1 MKKYLLALAVAATA
15 GLSAM
20 AEDQVAISLSTNIYS
35 YQGPSNYFTLVL
47 GSTEE
52 TYIDVDCGYG
62 PVEYVVQPAVWDA
75 ESQTVKGTSVACQVN
90 SAGNV
95 TIYGDPSKIDYFYAE
110 GCYLRSVDLGDC
122 LNLDVLNLQHNE
134 LQSLDLTRY
143 TRLSSIYLTDNPFTA
158 ETPLVVGKNHPN
170 LTILDVDIIDHIS
183 PDFDIDTYPELLSFD
198 AYATKS
204 LSKLTPSGCPRL
216 ARLSIDLTAV
226 SELDVTKN
234 SELLI
239 LNIGDTRISSIDLS
253 GCPKLQQ
260 FYCQNASGRVNT
272 DVKISSLDL
281 SHNPELVYLSASSN
295 LLTTLDLSHNPNL
308 TFIGLSD
315 NNLSSINIDGI
326 TDISTLNLRN
336 NRFGFSTLPL
346 PNENYFE
353 YSYAQQPLPTEKSY
367 VEGTVLDFS
376 SMVLRE
382 GTETDAVLYGIPTG
396 ASEASPLDDSYYTY
410 ADGKI
415 TLLKEYTDS
424 MYVSFGNTAFPE
436 TRLATTRFMVKK
448 AADFGKPSAIINIT
462 PAVGSGTKISFAV
475 GVDGATAAAPR
486 TFYVDAGDGVLQEF
500 KATSPSASVSAPNVE
515 ISRKGYGRVIVYAPE
530 GDVLTDFAL
539 DGTRLSNIDL
549 TKATELR
556 ALRITN
562 AALAAIDLSYNRCLQ
577 SLILDSNRLT
587 ALTLAGVSGGYEK
600 NVLSAISVAD
610 NSLSDITLNAT
621 PTILYLDLSGN
632 EIAEFTYKDFDNLLW
647 LDLSDNQLSSL
658 DMTYMTQT
666 QYINLAG
673 NRFSELTL
681 PDPLVAAELHLENN
695 CFTLATLPYVAPAT
709 GVKYV
714 YAPQADI
721 LVPTRGPG
729 VNLSEQNRVIDGRG
743 TTYAWYTEAGE
754 PLTAGTDYTIEN
766 GLTKFVNT
774 NVGRIYCVMTNPA
787 FPAFTGADAF
797 KTTLIKADGKPT
809 NLLASFVT
817 AETGESVSLS
827 LAAETTGTAIYFDWD
842 GTGDVFE
849 QYLLGDTYRLFEAT
863 TKAGATVNVYTYEP
877 SEHITV
883 FSMSGATLSSMDA
896 SGLVDL
902 ICFSVNDA
910 GLSEF
915 KFPNSPGLRELN
927 LEDNNLTSFDAG
939 LFPKL
944 TSLGLTGNQLTVLD
958 VTPLADLQILAAAR
972 NSLDHIAFGPKT
984 AMWMLLLADNNF
996 ETIDL
1001 TGLRSLEQLALS
1013 NNNLTHIDITPCSRL
1028 NMLQLD
1034 GNRFTFSALPPV
1046 SAKYYSY
1053 SYANQQPIEAV
1064 QEGDCVDLSQVA
1076 SCGDVQSVYRWFIG
1090 VPTFDDYG
1098 ELTGEE
1104 LVQGEEYTVEGG
1116 VTTFYNNFER
1126 VMCVVTNTM
1135 FPNLYIYTVPMNVS
1149 SGVTDV
1155 AVDGGHTFTVESAG
1169 DGRVV
1174 VTTDI
1179 ADGSTVTLTT
1189 LDGRNVATAIVSG
1202 GRAELSA
1209 PAGFA
1214 VVACDGSVAK
1224 IIVR

>member
-20 AEDQVAISLSTNIYS
+20 AEDQVAISLTTNIYS
-35 YQGPSNYFTLVL
+35 YQGAANNFTIVL
-47 GSTEE
+47 GATEE

-62 PVEYVVQPAVWDA
+62 PVEYLVQPAVWDA

-110 GCYLRSVDLGDC
+110 GCYLKSLDLGDC
-122 LNLDVLNLQHNE
+122 VNLDVLNLQHNE
-134 LQSLDLTRY
+134 LQSLDLSRY

-158 ETPLVVGKNHPN
+158 ETPLVVGKDHPN
-170 LTILDVDIIDHIS
+170 LMILEVDIIDHIS

-198 AYATKS
+198 AYATKG
-204 LSKLTPSGCPRL
+204 LKKLTPSGCPKL
-216 ARLSIDLTAV
+216 ARLSVDMCAI
-226 SELDVTKN
+226 SELDVTHN
-234 SELLI
+234 PALLV
-239 LNIGDTRISSIDLS
+239 LNIEDTRIRSIDLS
-253 GCPKLQQ
+253 GCPGLQQ
-260 FYCQNASGRVNT
+260 FYCRNASGSVNT

-281 SHNPELVYLSASSN
+281 SHNPELTYLSAGSN
-295 LLTTLDLSHNPNL
+295 LLTTLDLSNNPAL
-308 TFIGLSD
+308 TFINLD
-315 NNLSSINIDGI
+315 HNNLTNINIDGI
-326 TDISTLNLRN
+326 SEISTLNLTG

-346 PNENYFE
+346 PQE
-353 YSYAQQPLPTEKSY
+353 SYYDYTYGQQPLPAERSY
-367 VEGTVLDFS
+367 AEGSVLDFS
-376 SMVLRE
+376 SMVMRD
-382 GTETDAVLYGIPTG
+382 GTETDAVLYAYST
-396 ASEASPLDDSYYTY
+396 ASDAASPLDGSYYTF
-410 ADGKI
+410 ADGKV
-415 TLLKEYTDS
+415 TLLKEYSDS
-424 MYVSFGNTAFPE
+424 LYVSFGNTAFPDARLE
-436 TRLATTRFMVKK
+436 TSKFMVKTT
-448 AADFGKPSAIINIT
+448 ADYGKPSAIIDLT
-462 PAVGSGTKISFAV
+462 PAVGNGVKIAFGV
-475 GVDGATAAAPR
+475 GIDGASPAAPR
-486 TFYVDAGDGVLQEF
+486 TFYVDCGDGVLQEF
-500 KATSPSASVSAPNVE
+500 KATSSEADAVNVE
-515 ISRKGYGRVIVYAPE
+515 FARKGYGHVKVYAAE
-530 GDVLTDFAL
+530 GDVVTAFSIS
-539 DGTRLSNIDL
+539 GTRLSNIDL
-549 TKATELR
+549 SGATELR
-556 ALRITN
+556 VLSVTDAH
-562 AALAAIDLSYNRCLQ
+562 LADIDLSYNRCLQ
-577 SLILDSNRLT
+577 ALRLDRNEFRT
-587 ALTLAGVSGGYEK
+587 LTLEGVNGSYGK
-600 NVLSAISVAD
+600 NVLSVISVAD
-610 NSLSDITLNAT
+610 NQLSDITLNDT
-621 PTILYLDLSGN
+621 RTILYLDLSGN
-632 EIAEFTYKDFDNLLW
+632 RIAEFSYKDFDNLMW
-647 LDLSDNQLSSL
+647 LDLSGNQLSSL

-673 NRFSELTL
+673 NRFSELIL
-681 PDPLVAAELHLENN
+681 PEPLGTAELHLENN

-743 TTYAWYTEAGE
+743 TTYAWYTEAGKA
-754 PLTAGTDYTIEN
+754 LTAGTDYTIEN

-827 LAAETTGTAIYFDWD
+827 LAAETAGTAIYFDWD
-842 GTGDVFE
+842 GTGDVFD

-927 LEDNNLTSFDAG
+927 LEDNNLTSFDAR

-1013 NNNLTHIDITPCSRL
+1013 NNNLTHIDITPCPRL

-1169 DGRVV
+1169 AGRVV

-1214 VVACDGSVAK
+1214 VVACGGSVAK